1 MLLSINICKN
11 AKKNSL
17 FNLKLSFRAVG
28 LCWPSFRHP
37 PGPEDRELHEC
48 CENFLFWI
56 RSVKWFI
63 DSPVI
68 KSTMIYG
75 DLLAF
80 SVFSGGLRWQRC
92 RLPHGLS
99 AETCWH
105 EGQQTRNESHALRCD
120 GKMNLSFFFLFSHKT
135 MFYFVSPSRRLSIS
149 LTASSEERRCSA
161 EFSGKTCAHWRCL
174 KVQFPPNTLVLP
186 FKTQSDQ
193 ELLAPFVK
201 AGWKV
206 LFVVHLVSHIERTR
220 EK

>member
-120 GKMNLSFFFLFSHKT
+120 GKMNLSFFLFFSSYTKQCSILFLLHDVFPFHLQQAQKSDAALLNFPEKLAHIGDA
-135 MFYFVSPSRRLSIS
+135 SRYN
-149 LTASSEERRCSA
+149 
-161 EFSGKTCAHWRCL
+161 FH
-174 KVQFPPNTLVLP
+174 
-186 FKTQSDQ
+186 
-193 ELLAPFVK
+193 
-201 AGWKV
+201 
-206 LFVVHLVSHIERTR
+206 RTR
-220 EK
+220 LYYLLKHSRIRNYWHLL